1 MIRLF
6 SGPVSKMYHSA
17 DALQSA
23 GQVDELWV
31 DASVPPTLVALVDSV
46 AEHQTATDRR
56 CCSVL
61 QCVAASRTAGHYLS
75 AYIAYGWQEGA
86 WW

>member
-1 MIRLF
+1 
-6 SGPVSKMYHSA
+6 MYHST

-31 DASVPPTLVALVDSV
+31 DASVPPMLVTLVDSV
-46 AEHQTATDRR
+46 DEHQTARDRR
-56 CCSVL
+56 CCSVLQCVAVCCSVL

-75 AYIAYGWQEGA
+75 ADMAYG
-86 WW
+86 